1 MNTRFVTSIK
11 HLFADRAVLA
21 FAFAISL
28 LSTAFIVYVV
38 VVLSLQPS
46 EVQVAAHYSAFGETH
61 YYRNT
66 WYYLLSFAAFGLLFM
81 VAHVALLVKL
91 ASQGLRPL
99 AMAFGWLSLIMLPI
113 LFILTQAVL
122 GVAF

>member
-1 MNTRFVTSIK
+1 MNTRFITSIK

-28 LSTAFIVYVV
+28 LSIAFVVYVA
-38 VVLSLQPS
+38 VVLSLQPT
-46 EVQVAAHYSAFGETH
+46 EVQVAAHYSAFDETH

-66 WYYLLSFAAFGLLFM
+66 WYYLISFAAFGLLFM
-81 VAHVALLVKL
+81 VVHVALVVKL

-99 AMAFGWLSLIMLPI
+99 ALAFGWLSLIMLPI